1 MKARLSLFIFLSV
14 LCHAQGGKKVKVD
27 VKATRVFGPGLQ
39 PERIVFPVRYFFIEA
54 YDKKGNRIQKSVGDS
69 FSVQINGDTTHGS
82 YCRKWAQVLD
92 RYDGSYIVRYRVYQ
106 TCRGLTINV
115 LYNNQHVADSP
126 YKILDPVYSEDCY
139 CPMGD
144 ITSWQE
150 LVGCPSSYAQIDEDL
165 KNFHEVDFGLAL
177 NAAIERFNQAGS
189 RSFCNYV
196 IKNNKVYRKCYGLH
210 VGFNMFMDNILHS
223 LLRKMTLPDVEFII
237 NLGDWPLVNPK
248 MKPLIPIFSWCG
260 SEDTADI
267 VLPTYD
273 ITDSTLEMM
282 GRVSLDIL
290 SVQSNNDI
298 PWEQKKPQGFWR
310 GRDSRQER
318 LDLITLARENKDLIN
333 ASLTNFFFF
342 KDQEDK
348 YGPKEKHVSF
358 FKFFDYKYQI
368 NIDGT
373 VAAYRLPYLLGGNSV
388 VLKQDSSYYEFFY
401 HDLEPYVH
409 YIPFKRDLS
418 DLIEKIKWAR
428 TNDDKAKVI
437 AQNGRQYAQKHLMA
451 KDVYCYHAVL
461 LKEWSKRLNS
471 KVDIREGMEYVP
483 IKENEKRFGDCNC
496 HRLGRHDEL

>member
-1 MKARLSLFIFLSV
+1 
-14 LCHAQGGKKVKVD
+14 
-27 VKATRVFGPGLQ
+27 
-39 PERIVFPVRYFFIEA
+39 
-54 YDKKGNRIQKSVGDS
+54 
-69 FSVQINGDTTHGS
+69 
-82 YCRKWAQVLD
+82 
-92 RYDGSYIVRYRVYQ
+92 
-106 TCRGLTINV
+106 
-115 LYNNQHVADSP
+115 
-126 YKILDPVYSEDCY
+126 
-139 CPMGD
+139 MGD

-496 HRLGRHDEL
+496 HRLGHHDEL